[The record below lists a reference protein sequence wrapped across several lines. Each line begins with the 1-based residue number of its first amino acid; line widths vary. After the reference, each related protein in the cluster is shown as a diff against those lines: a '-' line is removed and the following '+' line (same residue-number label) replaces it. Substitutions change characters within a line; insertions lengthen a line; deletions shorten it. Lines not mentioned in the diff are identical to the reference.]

1 MTTKLTDIAGV
12 IRSKNAGPYELTLD
26 IIFKERDVY
35 QQVVA
40 ANSINRELI
49 AGLYHVADADILELV
64 AFDPAAAIKI
74 TMRRPRTAGDIGETD
89 VYGAQQHAP
98 LLELVIKLPRHSPTA
113 PRHSHPR

>member
-1 MTTKLTDIAGV
+1 MTTKLTDIASV

-26 IIFKERDVY
+26 IIFSERDVY

-98 LLELVIKLPRHSPTA
+98 LLGLVIELPASGVGEPPESLT
-113 PRHSHPR
+113 

>member
-1 MTTKLTDIAGV
+1 MTTKLTDIASV

-26 IIFKERDVY
+26 IIFSERDVY
-35 QQVVA
+35 EQVVA
-40 ANSINRELI
+40 ANSINRKLI
-49 AGLYHVADADILELV
+49 AGLYHVAEAHILELV

-98 LLELVIKLPRHSPTA
+98 LLGLMIELPASGVGEPPESLT
-113 PRHSHPR
+113 